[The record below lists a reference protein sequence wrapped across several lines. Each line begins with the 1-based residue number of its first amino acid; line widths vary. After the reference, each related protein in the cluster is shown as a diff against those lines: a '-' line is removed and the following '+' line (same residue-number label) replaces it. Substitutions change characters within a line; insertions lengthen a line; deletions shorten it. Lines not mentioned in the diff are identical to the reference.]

1 MKSGCRAARLASV
14 CVLSLPL
21 SSAWAQAPEVGV
33 PPQRLPITQV
43 SDAQPIADVQTA
55 KDPLIEQID
64 EAIRLNGQRYLTANY
79 HSPWQI
85 FHGILAYHQDFQL
98 KLGEQK
104 VSAIEWVATANPRFD
119 GQPLFLKTQHGA
131 KFHPFTRPMAF
142 EGHPAQTLALLSESH
157 LPVDY
162 KFKTDQ
168 GEVTIG
174 DLLNGTM
181 MEVNTGGE
189 VTWVLWA
196 LINYLK
202 VDAQWT
208 NQWGQA
214 WSMET
219 LVQHEVRMNTPYGP
233 CGGNHNLFALTRARD
248 KYIASGRTLRGPWL
262 EADQK
267 VKQYVEYARRMQNSD
282 GSFSKEFYKGPGYTQ
297 DMNQRFNTTGHT
309 MEFLSVALPQERL
322 QEQWVR
328 NAVHVLSS
336 ELITHRKASVD
347 CGPLYHSLNALRIY
361 RDRVQPP
368 KTMTAVITPET
379 PATTLPP
386 APTSPAPMTPAP
398 VVTAPETTPLPI
410 PVPLLQPGLPA
421 PSAKDA
427 VTATPA
433 ETPKPTTE
441 RIVAKPIGMAPTT
454 PAPAMVIE
462 PFPLAPKSAAVAA
475 PAPTAS
481 NIDPSAPRLPQPNP
495 SAPVVQPANDRGP
508 ISALETINR

>member
-1 MKSGCRAARLASV
+1 MKYRRWATALAGVSLVLPWASAEAQSGAAG
-14 CVLSLPL
+14 
-21 SSAWAQAPEVGV
+21 Q
-33 PPQRLPITQV
+33 PPQLLPVMQ
-43 SDAQPIADVQTA
+43 AADVQPIQ
-55 KDPLIEQID
+55 DPLLSQID
-64 EAIRLNGQRYLTANY
+64 EAIRVNAQRYLTANY

-119 GQPLFLKTQHGA
+119 GQPLFIKTQHGA

-142 EGHPAQTLALLSESH
+142 EGHPGQTLALLSESH

-168 GEVTIG
+168 GEVTFA

-181 MEVNTGGE
+181 MEVNTSGE
-189 VTWVLWA
+189 LTWVLWA
-196 LINYLK
+196 LINYIK

-208 NQWGQA
+208 NQWGQP

-219 LVQHEVRMNTPYGP
+219 LVQHEVRLNTPYGP
-233 CGGNHNLFALTRARD
+233 CGGNHNLFVLTRARD
-248 KYIASGRTLRGPWL
+248 KYLATGRPLRGPWL

-267 VKQYVEYARRMQNSD
+267 VKQYIEYARGMQNRD
-282 GSFSKEFYKGPGYTQ
+282 GSLSKEFYKGPGYTQ

-309 MEFLSVALPQERL
+309 MEFLAVALPKERL

-368 KTMTAVITPET
+368 QTTMAQAT
-379 PATTLPP
+379 PAVPATPVVDPLPMP
-386 APTSPAPMTPAP
+386 LPQPGALVTEPKASAVTTPAP
-398 VVTAPETTPLPI
+398 VATPST
-410 PVPLLQPGLPA
+410 VPA
-421 PSAKDA
+421 PSA
-427 VTATPA
+427 
-433 ETPKPTTE
+433 E
-441 RIVAKPIGMAPTT
+441 RIVAKPIGQAPLT
-454 PAPAMVIE
+454 PAPTLE
-462 PFPLAPKSAAVAA
+462 AA
-475 PAPTAS
+475 PRPVVPEPVATNSTPTPTRPLEP
-481 NIDPSAPRLPQPNP
+481 DPSAPRLPTEILKPTAQPTLK
-495 SAPVVQPANDRGP
+495 DRGP